1 MAFFVAMVV
10 KMGRLLIFLM
20 CLAGA
25 ASAQEILP
33 ADYAALGRDLNQL
46 ADFET
51 LPQHREPGF
60 RLDRLYRHRGMWLGE
75 RLAGQSVSGDGAHDA
90 LQGRRYAP
98 LAVLPGAP
106 GQNQS
111 IAFHRGF
118 GSNALFPLGKIGFP
132 DLEARGEGAVA
143 ILFDQDQWA
152 VAFKVHS
159 GYARPLGGAAKT
171 GALIVSFYDRR
182 GRLIAR
188 TSRKLAIGINAF
200 GFRRDGRRAD
210 IAAITV
216 ENTDPGGIA
225 MDDLIYELRPRIG

>member
-1 MAFFVAMVV
+1 
-10 KMGRLLIFLM
+10 MGRLLIFLA

-33 ADYAALGRDLNQL
+33 ADYAALGRELTQL

-51 LPQHREPGF
+51 LPQRREPGF

-75 RLAGQSVSGDGAHDA
+75 RLAGQTVSSIGAHDSLA
-90 LQGRRYAP
+90 GFPDAP

-106 GQNQS
+106 GRNQS

-132 DLEARGEGAVA
+132 DLEARGEGSVAV
-143 ILFDQDQWA
+143 LFDQNQWA
-152 VAFKVHS
+152 LAFKVHS

-171 GALIVSFYDRR
+171 GALIVTFYDRR
-182 GRLIAR
+182 GKVIAR
-188 TSRKLAIGINAF
+188 TSRDLAVGINLF
-200 GFRRDGRRAD
+200 GFRRAGRRAD

-225 MDDLIYELRPRIG
+225 LDDLIYDLRLRIG